1 MAAVASAMCSA
12 FASLTFT
19 TPFCLYLGQL
29 ASGCWF
35 IAHWIISSLV
45 AVFLPAEAIDAI
57 KSQIKT
63 YGLTAKD
70 LGLLEKPSSRVGMV
84 VPVKYRLND
93 DTWTGRGRK
102 PKWLEDYLSQGGNL
116 ETLRVV

>member
-1 MAAVASAMCSA
+1 MDKIQKIQEQIAALQKEAD
-12 FASLTFT
+12 
-19 TPFCLYLGQL
+19 QL
-29 ASGCWF
+29 
-35 IAHWIISSLV
+35 IAQQR
-45 AVFLPAEAIDAI
+45 AEVIDAI

-70 LGLLEKPSSRVGMV
+70 LGLLERHSSRVGMV

-116 ETLRVV
+116 ETLRVA

>member
-1 MAAVASAMCSA
+1 VDKIQKIQEQIAALQKEAD
-12 FASLTFT
+12 
-19 TPFCLYLGQL
+19 QL
-29 ASGCWF
+29 
-35 IAHWIISSLV
+35 IAQQR
-45 AVFLPAEAIDAI
+45 AEVIDAI

-70 LGLLEKPSSRVGMV
+70 LGLLERPSSRVGMV

-116 ETLRVV
+116 ETLRVA

>member
-1 MAAVASAMCSA
+1 MDKIQKIQEQIAALQKEAD
-12 FASLTFT
+12 
-19 TPFCLYLGQL
+19 QL
-29 ASGCWF
+29 
-35 IAHWIISSLV
+35 IAQQR
-45 AVFLPAEAIDAI
+45 AEVIDAI

-70 LGLLEKPSSRVGMV
+70 LGLLERPSSRVGMV

-116 ETLRVV
+116 ETLRVA

>member
-1 MAAVASAMCSA
+1 MDKIQKIQEQIAALQKEAD
-12 FASLTFT
+12 
-19 TPFCLYLGQL
+19 QL
-29 ASGCWF
+29 
-35 IAHWIISSLV
+35 IAQQR
-45 AVFLPAEAIDAI
+45 AEVIDAI
-57 KSQIKT
+57 KSKIKT

-70 LGLLEKPSSRVGMV
+70 LGLLERPSSRVGMV

-116 ETLRVV
+116 ETLRVA

>member
-1 MAAVASAMCSA
+1 MDKIQQIQEQIAALQKEAD
-12 FASLTFT
+12 
-19 TPFCLYLGQL
+19 QL
-29 ASGCWF
+29 
-35 IAHWIISSLV
+35 IAQQR
-45 AVFLPAEAIDAI
+45 AEVIDAI

-70 LGLLEKPSSRVGMV
+70 LGLLERPSSRVGMV

-116 ETLRVV
+116 ETLRVA

>member
-1 MAAVASAMCSA
+1 MDKIQKIQEQIAALQKEAD
-12 FASLTFT
+12 
-19 TPFCLYLGQL
+19 QL
-29 ASGCWF
+29 
-35 IAHWIISSLV
+35 IAQQR
-45 AVFLPAEAIDAI
+45 AEVIDAI

-70 LGLLEKPSSRVGMV
+70 LGLLERLSSRAGMV

-116 ETLRVV
+116 ETLRVA

>member
-1 MAAVASAMCSA
+1 MDKIQKIQEQIAALQKEAD
-12 FASLTFT
+12 
-19 TPFCLYLGQL
+19 QL
-29 ASGCWF
+29 
-35 IAHWIISSLV
+35 IAQQR
-45 AVFLPAEAIDAI
+45 AEVIDAI

-70 LGLLEKPSSRVGMV
+70 LGLLERPSSRVGMV

-102 PKWLEDYLSQGGNL
+102 PKWLEDCLSQGGNL

>member
-1 MAAVASAMCSA
+1 MDKIQKIQEQIAALQKEAD
-12 FASLTFT
+12 
-19 TPFCLYLGQL
+19 QL
-29 ASGCWF
+29 
-35 IAHWIISSLV
+35 IAQQR
-45 AVFLPAEAIDAI
+45 AEVIDAI

-63 YGLTAKD
+63 YGLMAKD
-70 LGLLEKPSSRVGMV
+70 LGLLERPSSRVGMV

-116 ETLRVV
+116 ETLCVV

>member
-1 MAAVASAMCSA
+1 MDKIQQIQEQIAALQKEAD
-12 FASLTFT
+12 
-19 TPFCLYLGQL
+19 QL
-29 ASGCWF
+29 
-35 IAHWIISSLV
+35 IAQQR
-45 AVFLPAEAIDAI
+45 AEVIDAI

-70 LGLLEKPSSRVGMV
+70 LGLLERPSSRAGIV

-116 ETLRVV
+116 EALRVA

>member
-1 MAAVASAMCSA
+1 MDKIQKIQEQIAALQKEAD
-12 FASLTFT
+12 
-19 TPFCLYLGQL
+19 QL
-29 ASGCWF
+29 
-35 IAHWIISSLV
+35 IAQQRTEV
-45 AVFLPAEAIDAI
+45 IDAI

-70 LGLLEKPSSRVGMV
+70 LGLLERPSSRVGMV

-116 ETLRVV
+116 ETLRVA

>member
-1 MAAVASAMCSA
+1 MDKIQKIQEQIAALQKEAD
-12 FASLTFT
+12 
-19 TPFCLYLGQL
+19 QL
-29 ASGCWF
+29 
-35 IAHWIISSLV
+35 IAQQR
-45 AVFLPAEAIDAI
+45 AEVIDAI

-70 LGLLEKPSSRVGMV
+70 LGLLERPSSRVGMV

-116 ETLRVV
+116 ETLRIA